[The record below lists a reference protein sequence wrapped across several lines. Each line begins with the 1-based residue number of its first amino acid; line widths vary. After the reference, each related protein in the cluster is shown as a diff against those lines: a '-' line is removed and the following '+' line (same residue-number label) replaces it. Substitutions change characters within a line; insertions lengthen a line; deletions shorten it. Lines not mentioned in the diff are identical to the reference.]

1 MGNEEDEELKQ
12 FAEDDQGDM
21 SAGECDG
28 ELVDFLIY
36 FVRTDH
42 CFGVIAPGLR
52 PKQRQVDCALFLFES
67 EGDEFDYC

>member
-1 MGNEEDEELKQ
+1 MNAIAARG
-12 FAEDDQGDM
+12 
-21 SAGECDG
+21 
-28 ELVDFLIY
+28 FLIY

-42 CFGVIAPGLR
+42 CFGVLIAPGLR